1 MGWKWS
7 EKCRES
13 EICLIW
19 CISTTNNVKLCKKF
33 NETAETA
40 NFTYF
45 SLTSCEYRP
54 KWTKTM
60 QTQTRRVRLQNFLR
74 GIQICHMKADVL
86 EIPKMWWF
94 FILEFFKPELLLP
107 KVGSNLK
114 NFFGKIAVSQK
125 KDTATFFSFRPPYW
139 ISVEPIGM
147 FLGWFNGRSQNS
159 KL

>member
-1 MGWKWS
+1 MN
-7 EKCRES
+7 
-13 EICLIW
+13 LIW
-19 CISTTNNVKLCKKF
+19 CISITYNVKKCKKF
-33 NETAETA
+33 NETAQTA
-40 NFTYF
+40 NFTDF

-60 QTQTRRVRLQNFLR
+60 QTQTRRVRLQKFLR